1 MEAINNF
8 LTSTGFFQFTQG
20 DNWKCL
26 IMIFI
31 SCVLL
36 FLGIKKKF
44 EPLLLVPI
52 AIGMLVTNLP
62 GSGMFHEILFAG
74 GHVHW
79 DIFQGE
85 PITASFLSEMFSAG
99 VSADVLQPYVDSL
112 WTTAQSLFDADALN
126 QAAAQIAA
134 ASSDLANSIAVQIQ
148 TLASAEQFAAASGV
162 TLSNVTVSVGL
173 IDVLYLGIK
182 LGIYPCLIFM
192 GVGAMTDFG
201 PLIANPKSLLLG
213 AAAQLGIFMTFV
225 GCRLMGFSGAEA
237 SSVGIIGGADGP
249 TAIFVT
255 AMLAPA
261 LLGPIAVS
269 AYSYMALVPVIQP
282 PIMKALTTE
291 KERQIVMKPLR
302 QVSKK
307 EKIFFPVV
315 VTVFVA
321 LLVPS
326 AAPLIACLMLG
337 NLAKECGVLDR
348 LSKTM
353 QNELMNIVTIFLG
366 ISVGAT
372 ATAATFLSPKTLAI
386 MGMGVVA
393 FGFGTA
399 GGVLLAKFM
408 NLFLKEKINPLIG
421 SAGVSAVPMAAR
433 VSQKVGQ
440 QYNPGNFLLM
450 HAMGPNVAG
459 VIGSAIA
466 AGVLISLYG

>member
-1 MEAINNF
+1 MQAIVNF
-8 LTSTGFFQFTQG
+8 CEQTGFYQFFQG
-20 DNWKCL
+20 DNWKCA
-26 IMIFI
+26 IMIVI
-31 SCVLL
+31 ACVLL
-36 FLGIKKKF
+36 FLGIVKKF

-52 AIGMLVTNLP
+52 AFGMLVTNLP
-62 GSGMFHEILFAG
+62 GAEMYHEILFVG
-74 GHVHW
+74 GHIHW
-79 DIFQGE
+79 DLFGGN
-85 PITASFLSEMFSAG
+85 PITAEFIAEMQATG
-99 VSADVLQPYVDSL
+99 VSEAVL
-112 WTTAQSLFDADALN
+112 
-126 QAAAQIAA
+126 
-134 ASSDLANSIAVQIQ
+134 SS
-148 TLASAEQFAAASGV
+148 
-162 TLSNVTVSVGL
+162 VTVGQTISVGL

-213 AAAQLGIFMTFV
+213 AAAQLGIFLTYV
-225 GCRLMGFSGAEA
+225 GCRLMGFTGAEA
-237 SSVGIIGGADGP
+237 GSVGIIGGADGP

-282 PIMKALTTE
+282 PIMKALTTKE
-291 KERQIVMKPLR
+291 ERQIVMKPLR
-302 QVSKK
+302 EVSKK
-307 EKIFFPVV
+307 EKIIFPIV
-315 VTVFVA
+315 VTIFVA

-337 NLAKECGVLDR
+337 NLAKECGVTDR

-353 QNELMNIVTIFLG
+353 ENELMNIVTIFLG
-366 ISVGAT
+366 VSVGAT
-372 ATAATFLSPKTLAI
+372 ATGATFLSPKTLMI
-386 MGMGVVA
+386 LGMGSVA

-440 QYNPGNFLLM
+440 EANPGNFLLM

-466 AGVLISLYG
+466 AGVLISLFG